1 MNPRISHPHVDFC
14 QDLIDQCHEDS
25 SESGDGEKPIV
36 RRRTLGTVPLFVSM
50 VDGNRSRASQGV
62 VRSVE
67 KRRMTVPTQMLG
79 EEPTQEQRENELKNI
94 LVFLIKGSRW
104 EG

>member
-1 MNPRISHPHVDFC
+1 
-14 QDLIDQCHEDS
+14 
-25 SESGDGEKPIV
+25 
-36 RRRTLGTVPLFVSM
+36 M
-50 VDGNRSRASQGV
+50 VDANRRRASQGV

-94 LVFLIKGSRW
+94 SVFLIKGTRW
-104 EG
+104 ER